1 MRPEVRHLAYFV
13 AVAEELNFTRAAA
26 RVNVVQQ
33 ALSAGVAQLET
44 LVGARLFERTT
55 RRVRLTA
62 AGEDFLPR
70 AREALAAVD
79 LAIATARQHANG
91 AAGRLAVG
99 LSSTTGLPATPRL
112 LGGFAERYP
121 EVELE
126 VRHFDFTDPY
136 AGLLTGETD
145 VAIVRPPFATAL
157 ELHEVAREPR
167 YVTLPAGHPLAG
179 REEVAFA
186 EIADEPWMDTD
197 TDPVWCAFWT
207 AAEHRTRP
215 PRVGAVCRSLDE
227 LFEAAR
233 LGRACGMVPESVAR
247 SRAWPGLAFAARR
260 RRRAVGRRG
269 RLPPGRVPP
278 GGAQL
283 PRPRGSRLVHRLGA
297 LDLELAVGER
307 AAQDLLVELAH
318 AGLGHLV
325 DEGKRVGDLP
335 AREARGEVLAQVGR

>member
-13 AVAEELNFTRAAA
+13 ALAEELNFTRAAA

-44 LVGARLFERTT
+44 LIGARLFERTT
-55 RRVRLTA
+55 RKVRLTA
-62 AGEDFLPR
+62 AGEDVLPR
-70 AREALAAVD
+70 AREALAAID
-79 LAIATARQHANG
+79 LAVATARRHANG

-112 LGGFAERYP
+112 LGAFTERYP
-121 EVELE
+121 EVELD
-126 VRHFDFTDPY
+126 VRHFTFTDPY

-157 ELHEVAREPR
+157 ELHELAREPR
-167 YVTLPAGHPLAG
+167 YVTLPSEHPLAG
-179 REEVAFA
+179 REAIAFA

-215 PRVGAVCRSLDE
+215 PRIGAVCRSIDE

-233 LGRACGMVPESVAR
+233 VGRACGMVPESVAR
-247 SRAWPGLAFAARR
+247 SRAWPGLAFVRVADVEPSIAAVACRPGECR
-260 RRRAVGRRG
+260 QAVRNFLALVG
-269 RLPPGRVPP
+269 PG
-278 GGAQL
+278 
-283 PRPRGSRLVHRLGA
+283 
-297 LDLELAVGER
+297 
-307 AAQDLLVELAH
+307 
-318 AGLGHLV
+318 
-325 DEGKRVGDLP
+325 
-335 AREARGEVLAQVGR
+335 